1 MSGVN
6 VYAILA
12 AAMVCLLIGAAWYS
26 PMLLGGTYLQLRGLA
41 ATPTSTFV
49 LGEIIGEFIRWL
61 IIVSVI
67 AVLFSKLEVKS
78 LSVALLYGL
87 MLWIA
92 FYTAL
97 AGSVLH
103 EGYSWKV
110 YAIHAGDGLLK
121 LMAISSILGL
131 WRNRA

>member
-6 VYAILA
+6 IYAIFA
-12 AAMVCLLIGAAWYS
+12 ASVASFLIGAAWYS
-26 PMLLGGTYLQLRGLA
+26 PVLLGSFYLQLRGLT
-41 ATPTSTFV
+41 ATPTSSIEV
-49 LGEIIGEFIRWL
+49 GEIVAEFIRWF
-61 IIVSVI
+61 IIVCVI
-67 AVLFSKLEVKS
+67 AFLFSKLEVKS
-78 LSVALLYGL
+78 LSVALFYGL
-87 MLWIA
+87 ILWVA

-121 LMAISSILGL
+121 LLAISSILGL
-131 WRNRA
+131 WRRSI

>member
-1 MSGVN
+1 MSRVN
-6 VYAILA
+6 IYAILA
-12 AAMVCLLIGAAWYS
+12 ASVASFLIGAAWYS
-26 PMLLGGTYLQLRGLA
+26 PVFFGSTYLQLRGLA
-41 ATPTSTFV
+41 ATPTSAIAV
-49 LGEIIGEFIRWL
+49 GEIIAEFIRWL
-61 IIVSVI
+61 IIVCVI
-67 AVLFSKLEVKS
+67 AFLFSKLEVKS
-78 LSVALLYGL
+78 LSAALLYGL

-131 WRNRA
+131 WRSRI

>member
-6 VYAILA
+6 VYAVLA
-12 AAMVCLLIGAAWYS
+12 ASVASFFIGAAWYS

-41 ATPTSTFV
+41 LTPTNTIAV
-49 LGEIIGEFIRWL
+49 WEIIGEFIRWL
-61 IIVSVI
+61 IIVSII